1 MVATRFVGCPPLP
14 EPAGAD
20 GPRVLV
26 IPGLDGDA
34 GLVQAAAPRLFPGMR
49 ALPFPHRLDALAGGV
64 DGLAERALATF
75 DADADA
81 DAPAFVC
88 GESFG
93 GTVALTLARRHPTR
107 VRGLIL
113 LSAFGRYPAVSS
125 WTGRLGLHLWRL
137 LGDPAGGPI
146 LSLWRL
152 MSLPGA
158 LGPAC
163 SRELA
168 RAYLGRPAL
177 HLPEYRAKRELSLTF
192 DARPWLGSI
201 GCPTFILTGSWDPI
215 VPTRAGRE
223 LAHLLPN
230 ARLHRLSGGH
240 LVHVARPAEAG
251 QLIAAWVADTASSSN
266 ARTD

>member
-1 MVATRFVGCPPLP
+1 M
-14 EPAGAD
+14 
-20 GPRVLV
+20 LV

-34 GLVQAAAPRLFPGMR
+34 GLVQAAAPRLFPVLR
-49 ALPFPHRLDALAGGV
+49 AVAFPHRLDSLAGGV

-107 VRGLIL
+107 VRGRIL
-113 LSAFGRYPAVSS
+113 LSAFGRYPPVSS
-125 WTGRLGLHLWRL
+125 RVGRLGLHLWRR
-137 LGDPAGGPI
+137 LGELAGGPS
-146 LSLWRL
+146 LYLWRR

-177 HLPEYRAKRELSLTF
+177 HLPGYRAKCELALAF
-192 DARPWLGSI
+192 DARPWLGAIS
-201 GCPTFILTGSWDPI
+201 CPAFILIGSWDPI

-223 LAHLLPN
+223 LARLLPH
-230 ARLHRLSGGH
+230 ARLHRLPGGH

-251 QLIAAWVADTASSSN
+251 QLIAAWVADTSASSN
-266 ARTD
+266 ARTR